1 MAMAI
6 LNGDFGE
13 GDVVEV
19 DRDGDKAV
27 MRFTKT
33 EAPVPAAVS

>member
-1 MAMAI
+1 MAI

-13 GDVVEV
+13 GDVIEV
-19 DRDGDKAV
+19 DRDGDKTV